1 MKLISVF
8 TPTYNRAYMLENLY
22 QSLLKQKAN
31 IEFEWIIVDDGS
43 TDETEKKVNNWLN
56 NNNFEIIYDKQV
68 NSGKHIAINR
78 GLELAK
84 GKLFFIV
91 DSDDYLTDNALE
103 IIQKW
108 EKTLP
113 YSKEKFAGIAGLKG
127 FNKQNTIGQTFK
139 KEYLDATSLE
149 RNKFN
154 IKGDKAEVFYTN
166 ILKEY
171 KFPQFENEK
180 FMSEAY
186 IWNRIALDG
195 YKLRWF
201 NEILLIC
208 DYKEDGLTK
217 NRKKIEKNN
226 PRGELLYLKQLIDI
240 DKNIVKKIAH
250 YSSYVKIAQN
260 IYTKKEIKRQLN
272 ISYIKLYILIIIYKL
287 RNLWRD

>member
-68 NSGKHIAINR
+68 NRGKHIAINR